1 MFDEEPLPADRPLWG
16 LPNVILTPHI
26 GAVTVHSRRA
36 QGEIMVAEI
45 ERWCRGEELR
55 HEVLAATYDRL
66 A

>member
-1 MFDEEPLPADRPLWG
+1 
-16 LPNVILTPHI
+16 VILTPHI

-36 QGEIMVAEI
+36 QGEIVVAEI